1 MPVLLLLAAS
11 EGLLSGSLRLLWKR
25 LAACAAVFL
34 LGWFLIWSFYGFRYA
49 AAPAGRQL
57 DPPLSKYLQTMPNGE
72 NGRELALAA
81 RYHLLPEGYIWGL
94 ANTKKTEWE
103 DPSYFLGRIYRHGS
117 WRYFPYAFLIKSTLP
132 LLLLLCIVPLA
143 CRWSPRLRRREVCFC
158 LVPVGV
164 YFAIVMHSSMD
175 IGLRHL
181 LPVYPLLYVLAA
193 GGAAAALQRNGYWR
207 TMIGVLLAWQAVT
220 SLRSSPAY
228 MAYGNEAWG
237 GPSQVHRYLSD
248 ANVDWGQQLKD
259 VKSYLDQRHITKC
272 WFAYFPDGAVE
283 PSDYGIP
290 CKRLPTTNTLWW
302 LNLPMQVPPVI
313 EGTVLISDSDLEGI
327 EFGDGPLNPYDAF
340 RGMKPV
346 AVIQDGVDVYQGRF
360 AIPLASA
367 LVDARSA
374 AALQKNGNIAA
385 ALELARSA
393 AARAPGSVQVQL
405 ALGDALAASRQKGAA
420 LARYR
425 AALHLAQTV
434 RPSLQADLVPQIEAR
449 IDAATAREG
458 KRE

>member
-1 MPVLLLLAAS
+1 
-11 EGLLSGSLRLLWKR
+11 
-25 LAACAAVFL
+25 
-34 LGWFLIWSFYGFRYA
+34 
-49 AAPAGRQL
+49 
-57 DPPLSKYLQTMPNGE
+57 
-72 NGRELALAA
+72 
-81 RYHLLPEGYIWGL
+81 
-94 ANTKKTEWE
+94 
-103 DPSYFLGRIYRHGS
+103 
-117 WRYFPYAFLIKSTLP
+117 
-132 LLLLLCIVPLA
+132 
-143 CRWSPRLRRREVCFC
+143 
-158 LVPVGV
+158 
-164 YFAIVMHSSMD
+164 MD

-181 LPVYPLLYVLAA
+181 LPVYPFLYVLGA
-193 GGAAAALQRNGYWR
+193 GGAAAALQYNGYWK
-207 TMIGVLLAWQAVT
+207 TLISLLLVWQAVT

-237 GPSQVHRYLSD
+237 GPSQVHRYFSD

-259 VKSYLDQRHITKC
+259 VRAYLDQRHITHC

-313 EGTVLISDSDLEGI
+313 DGTVLISDSDLEGI

-340 RGMKPV
+340 RGIEPV

-374 AALQKNGNIAA
+374 AALQKSGNLAA
-385 ALELARSA
+385 ALDLARSA

-405 ALGDALAASRQKGAA
+405 ALGDALVANRQKDEA
-420 LARYR
+420 LAHYR
-425 AALHLAQTV
+425 AALHLAQTI
-434 RPSLQADLVPQIEAR
+434 RPSLQADLIPQIDAQIDEA
-449 IDAATAREG
+449 IASLG